1 MNADLKGAAR
11 SLHTS
16 LEDYP
21 WFRAVGIGLVDGADG
36 LIVYVSRDNRQ
47 VRQQI
52 PACWEGFPVS
62 PERMGQM
69 VP

>member
-1 MNADLKGAAR
+1 MNADLRGAAR
-11 SLHTS
+11 SLHAS

-21 WFRAVGIGLVDGADG
+21 WFQAVGIGLVEGAEG
-36 LIVYVSRDNRQ
+36 LIVYVSRDNRR
-47 VRQQI
+47 VRRQI
-52 PACWEGFPVS
+52 PTSWEGFPVC